1 MTAFFFL
8 GSRTMVRP
16 VWAAGLARTIA
27 VRRNIVLFAVALF
40 TLREVSPT
48 QKITLSFCS
57 KYYYLLVEYVK

>member
-1 MTAFFFL
+1 
-8 GSRTMVRP
+8 MVRP

-57 KYYYLLVEYVK
+57 KYYYLLEEYASE